1 MCTAYIYLPTYSYL
15 PTYLTT
21 YLPTYLPTDLFKDL
35 PTYLLISTY
44 IPNYI
49 PTYISTY
56 IPTYRPIYRPTY
68 QPMFLW
74 VCLCVN
80 ISHCELIFSGTNLKM
95 FFFYFLQSSLSLSL
109 LSLSIE
115 YETIF
120 VPFLLR
126 VLTENYYDGSLMEW
140 TIHLF
145 HLSDSKKSQ
154 IKLIRHDRREQARRI
169 NRQRRE
175 TKTFQ
180 SKKESRGNKDQSSS
194 KSIAATVS
202 GTSN

>member
-80 ISHCELIFSGTNLKM
+80 ISHFELIFSGTNLKM
-95 FFFYFLQSSLSLSL
+95 FFFYFLQSSLSLSPFSL
-109 LSLSIE
+109 NWVWNHICSFSAESADRELLWWESNGVNNSSLSLVWLEKI
-115 YETIF
+115 T
-120 VPFLLR
+120 
-126 VLTENYYDGSLMEW
+126 
-140 TIHLF
+140 
-145 HLSDSKKSQ
+145 
-154 IKLIRHDRREQARRI
+154 
-169 NRQRRE
+169 
-175 TKTFQ
+175 
-180 SKKESRGNKDQSSS
+180 NKVD
-194 KSIAATVS
+194 T
-202 GTSN
+202 TW

>member
-1 MCTAYIYLPTYSYL
+1 MKMLASKFYYTGHRTWNEAHWTLPGKRRIVIWGWEREKKTWSCFCN
-15 PTYLTT
+15 
-21 YLPTYLPTDLFKDL
+21 D
-35 PTYLLISTY
+35 
-44 IPNYI
+44 
-49 PTYISTY
+49 
-56 IPTYRPIYRPTY
+56 R
-68 QPMFLW
+68 MFLF
-74 VCLCVN
+74 CLFALEASSAV
-80 ISHCELIFSGTNLKM
+80 
-95 FFFYFLQSSLSLSL
+95 FLW
-109 LSLSIE
+109 
-115 YETIF
+115 
-120 VPFLLR
+120 FLPR